1 LLVLVSRRGQVLAA
15 AETAFLAAAA
25 LAVAAMSAATP
36 VAALARRQLSTVGAF
51 EQRPLSGEHTLPAE
65 VSADQVQHLNSIM
78 VVIACLPCGRVHL
91 LARWVGPQAQ
101 MSEDPLR
108 LLGDQTA
115 SAQLQRGAVLQVRG
129 FRPRQIVSQ
138 IA

>member
-15 AETAFLAAAA
+15 AEAVFPARVA
-25 LAVAAMSAATP
+25 LAVAAMSVATP

-65 VSADQVQHLNSIM
+65 VSADQVQHTNSIM
-78 VVIACLPCGRVHL
+78 VVLACLPCGRVHL
-91 LARWVGPQAQ
+91 LARWVGPLAH

-108 LLGDQTA
+108 LLGN
-115 SAQLQRGAVLQVRG
+115 
-129 FRPRQIVSQ
+129 Q